1 MGLVE
6 DTRRLWKSSFYT
18 ACARWPYTWV
28 CFWTFWVTG
37 RCIGRQ
43 KLQSRLY
50 FKSSMRDIGKSFQLA
65 ITAPR
70 LDLIGYGTTTAQSWS
85 EIERLEVFMAQ
96 VDETWL
102 WVKIWIGIYSS
113 CGNTAYFAWPW
124 RLRRGERVAS
134 ADTWRNPIVLSLRLR
149 LRLTYLDRIV
159 ERSIGYLL
167 TLRSCLGK
175 VQTILKERK
184 ENRQIN
190 LRPEKLA
197 GGAVSTGSWMHGSSD
212 MIFWIFAG
220 SSFQKITARG
230 RKLVSE
236 GKNFSENCKR
246 NFLGL
251 MGE

>member
-85 EIERLEVFMAQ
+85 QLERLAVFIAQ

-102 WVKIWIGIYSS
+102 WVK
-113 CGNTAYFAWPW
+113 
-124 RLRRGERVAS
+124 
-134 ADTWRNPIVLSLRLR
+134 TWRGICATVAQ
-149 LRLTYLDRIV
+149 YLAW
-159 ERSIGYLL
+159 SSWSSYQG
-167 TLRSCLGK
+167 
-175 VQTILKERK
+175 
-184 ENRQIN
+184 
-190 LRPEKLA
+190 
-197 GGAVSTGSWMHGSSD
+197 GGARSSGAFAYMARCPDSDQWSVSSPNLTANVW
-212 MIFWIFAG
+212 AG
-220 SSFQKITARG
+220 LQR
-230 RKLVSE
+230 
-236 GKNFSENCKR
+236 
-246 NFLGL
+246 
-251 MGE
+251 